1 MIPSLV
7 APLTRQST
15 SKTQTFASIRKVT
28 LQNTMDL
35 KAFRDV
41 WTGEQTQEVLTKA
54 GESLVRDGDLEKGR
68 EEAHYGWTEK

>member
-1 MIPSLV
+1 MISLLV

-15 SKTQTFASIRKVT
+15 SKAQTFASIRKVT
-28 LQNTMDL
+28 LQTTMDL

-41 WTGEQTQEVLTKA
+41 WTGEQTQEVLVKA
-54 GESLVRDGDLEKGR
+54 GESLARDDDLSKGR